1 MNLTFYSVD
10 SNDEKVVY
18 NTPFV
23 RDENQI
29 IFLDKSVSNT
39 TIYLTILENSL
50 LFERKGDIEMSLP
63 LEMGKKTHC
72 HYKNELGLEFDFL
85 VLTNELLISSKRI
98 EMEYSLF
105 LEGDTISTHK
115 ITILFH

>member
-10 SNDEKVVY
+10 SNKEKVCY
-18 NTPFV
+18 STEFV

-29 IFLDKSVSNT
+29 IFLDKSVANT
-39 TIYLTILENSL
+39 TIYLTIFENSL
-50 LFERKGDIEMSLP
+50 LFERKGDILMDLP
-63 LEMGKKTHC
+63 LKYGEKTLC

-105 LEGDTISTHK
+105 LEQDKISTHK
-115 ITILFH
+115 ITIIFH